1 MTKYKRRSRPVKQ
14 KSLDDLQQAVLKRQG
29 YTSTLT
35 VPSQENL
42 KWAGI
47 GVKPTDIN
55 RMGDLAEHY
64 AITWLWD
71 NGWEVFKN
79 CGCTGPI
86 DLIGMDP
93 NKNLTLI
100 DVKKEA
106 EHSNMSSNRSQE
118 QKDLGVQ
125 FLLFNESNRSLRFM
139 AHRT

>member
-1 MTKYKRRSRPVKQ
+1 MTKYKRRSRPVNQ
-14 KSLDDLQQAVLKRQG
+14 KSLDDLRQAALKRQG

-42 KWAGI
+42 KLVGT
-47 GVKPTDIN
+47 GVKPTDGN
-55 RMGDLAEHY
+55 RLGDLAEHY
-64 AITWLWD
+64 AVTWLWD

-86 DLIGMDP
+86 DLIGMDSD
-93 NKNLTLI
+93 KNLTFI
-100 DVKKEA
+100 DVKTLTKA
-106 EHSNMSSNRSQE
+106 NMPSNRTQM

-125 FLLFNESNRSLRFM
+125 FLLFDADNRSLRFM

>member
-1 MTKYKRRSRPVKQ
+1 MQQ

-42 KWAGI
+42 KWEGI
-47 GVKPTDIN
+47 GVKPTEAN
-55 RMGDLAEHY
+55 RLGDLAEHY

-79 CGCTGPI
+79 CGCTGPV

-100 DVKKEA
+100 DVKKEP
-106 EHSNMSSNRSQE
+106 EHSNMNSNRSQE

-125 FLLFNESNRSLRFM
+125 FLLFNESSRSLRFM
-139 AHRT
+139 AHKT

>member
-1 MTKYKRRSRPVKQ
+1 MKQ

-42 KWAGI
+42 KWEGI
-47 GVKPTDIN
+47 GVKPTEAN
-55 RMGDLAEHY
+55 RLGDLAEHY

-79 CGCTGPI
+79 CGCTGPV

-100 DVKKEA
+100 DVKKEP
-106 EHSNMSSNRSQE
+106 EHSNMNSNRSQE

>member
-1 MTKYKRRSRPVKQ
+1 MKQ

-42 KWAGI
+42 KLVGT
-47 GVKPTDIN
+47 GVKPTDGN
-55 RMGDLAEHY
+55 RLGDLAEHY
-64 AITWLWD
+64 AVTWLWD

-86 DLIGMDP
+86 DLIGMDSD
-93 NKNLTLI
+93 KNLTFI
-100 DVKKEA
+100 DVKTLTKA
-106 EHSNMSSNRSQE
+106 NMPSNRTQM

-125 FLLFNESNRSLRFM
+125 FLLFDADNRSLRFM

>member
-1 MTKYKRRSRPVKQ
+1 MKQ
-14 KSLDDLQQAVLKRQG
+14 KSLGDLRQAALKRQG

-42 KWAGI
+42 KLVGT
-47 GVKPTDIN
+47 GVKPTDGN
-55 RMGDLAEHY
+55 RLGDLAEHY

-86 DLIGMDP
+86 DLIGMDSD
-93 NKNLTLI
+93 KNLTFI
-100 DVKKEA
+100 DVKTLTKA
-106 EHSNMSSNRSQE
+106 NMPSNRTQM

>member
-42 KWAGI
+42 KLVGT
-47 GVKPTDIN
+47 GVKPTDGN
-55 RMGDLAEHY
+55 RLGDLAEHY
-64 AITWLWD
+64 AVTWLWD

-86 DLIGMDP
+86 DLIGMDSD
-93 NKNLTLI
+93 KNLTFI
-100 DVKKEA
+100 DVKTLTKA
-106 EHSNMSSNRSQE
+106 NMPSNRTQM

-125 FLLFNESNRSLRFM
+125 FLLFDANNRSLRFM

>member
-1 MTKYKRRSRPVKQ
+1 M
-14 KSLDDLQQAVLKRQG
+14 
-29 YTSTLT
+29 
-35 VPSQENL
+35 
-42 KWAGI
+42 
-47 GVKPTDIN
+47 KPTDIN

>member
-42 KWAGI
+42 KLVGT
-47 GVKPTDIN
+47 GVKPTDGN
-55 RMGDLAEHY
+55 RLGDLAEHY
-64 AITWLWD
+64 AVTWLWD

-79 CGCTGPI
+79 CGCTGPV

-100 DVKKEA
+100 DVKTLTKA
-106 EHSNMSSNRSQE
+106 NMPSNRTQT

-125 FLLFNESNRSLRFM
+125 FLLFDAENRSLRFM

>member
-1 MTKYKRRSRPVKQ
+1 MKQ

-42 KWAGI
+42 KWEGI
-47 GVKPTDIN
+47 GVKPTEAN
-55 RMGDLAEHY
+55 RLGDLAEHY

-79 CGCTGPI
+79 CGCTGPV

-100 DVKKEA
+100 DVKKEP
-106 EHSNMSSNRSQE
+106 EHSNMNSNRSQE

-125 FLLFNESNRSLRFM
+125 FLLFNESSRSLRFM
-139 AHRT
+139 AHKT

>member
-1 MTKYKRRSRPVKQ
+1 MKQ
-14 KSLDDLQQAVLKRQG
+14 KSLGDLQQAVLKRQG

-42 KWAGI
+42 KWEGI
-47 GVKPTDIN
+47 GVKPTEAN
-55 RMGDLAEHY
+55 RLGDLAEHY

-79 CGCTGPI
+79 CGCTGPV

-100 DVKKEA
+100 DVKKEP
-106 EHSNMSSNRSQE
+106 EHSNMNSNRSQE

-125 FLLFNESNRSLRFM
+125 FLLFNESSRSLRFM
-139 AHRT
+139 AHKT